1 MSEPESQAQGGTSE
15 PVLLIERS
23 EGVWTLTLNRPAV
36 LNALNEALT
45 RELRAALEAATTA
58 DDCRCLLLNG
68 AGRGFCSGADL
79 QSTRLHGRAE
89 SDGGAIET
97 ILEERFHP
105 IIRLL
110 RDAPFPLVCAVSGVA
125 AGAGMSLA
133 MAFDMVLAA
142 RSASFVQ
149 SFSRLGLV
157 QDAGSSYY
165 LPRAVGRPRAWGMA
179 LSGAPIDGTT
189 AERWGLI
196 WRCVEDA
203 ELAAES
209 RALAISLGA
218 RPTRGIALLRK
229 VMNAGLANGLDD
241 QLGVEARHQA
251 EATRTEDFREA
262 LAAFAQKRTPRFRGR

>member
-1 MSEPESQAQGGTSE
+1 LTSE
-15 PVLLIERS
+15 QVLLTERS
-23 EGVWTLTLNRPAV
+23 EGVWTLTLNRPKV
-36 LNALNEALT
+36 LNALDARLT
-45 RELRAALEAATTA
+45 SALRAALESAVQA
-58 DDCRCLLLNG
+58 DDCRCLLLNA

-79 QSTRLHGRAE
+79 GSTSLREREAA
-89 SDGGAIET
+89 DTGAIES

-105 IIRLL
+105 IVRLL
-110 RDAPFPLVCAVSGVA
+110 RDAPFPLVCAVNGVA

-142 RSASFVQ
+142 RSASFAQ

-179 LSGAPIDGTT
+179 LGGEPVDGPT

-196 WRCVEDA
+196 WRCVEDD
-203 ELAAES
+203 ELAGES
-209 RALAISLGA
+209 RSLAASLAA

-229 VMNAGLANGLDD
+229 VMHEGLGNGLDE
-241 QLGVEARHQA
+241 QLCVEARHQA
-251 EATRTEDFREA
+251 LATRTEDFREA
-262 LAAFAQKRTPRFRGR
+262 LAAFVAKRPPRFSGR